1 MLMSKDERGLRE
13 REEQTPQPSRFSTLI
28 QEIVIK
34 VPTLCFF
41 HEDSRP
47 VTHKENTLWA
57 ESRQFVTKWGSGD
70 SSLPFSSLALPC
82 RAVLPS
88 LPLFLVPSTSSLSHP
103 ILLHEYHPVFRI
115 QLKQFLP
122 NIALLID
129 TPPLLQRDTLPT
141 LCLYVWIHILAT
153 WHDAD
158 FTCLLPQPGKEWGT
172 EPQHRFP
179 LCFPGPVLGT
189 QGGTEMSVAGIN

>member
-1 MLMSKDERGLRE
+1 MRTIGQWLTKKI
-13 REEQTPQPSRFSTLI
+13 PSGQR
-28 QEIVIK
+28 V
-34 VPTLCFF
+34 
-41 HEDSRP
+41 
-47 VTHKENTLWA
+47 
-57 ESRQFVTKWGSGD
+57 GSLSPSGAPMTGPCP
-70 SSLPFSSLALPC
+70 SAHLSLPC

-103 ILLHEYHPVFRI
+103 ILLHEYHPVIRI

-122 NIALLID
+122 NVALLID

-153 WHDAD
+153 CRDTD
-158 FTCLLPQPGKEWGT
+158 FTCLLPLPGKGWGT